1 MNYYFIDFENIKSE
15 GLTGIKSLHKQ
26 DKVLVLYSKN
36 ANKLEIEL
44 VKDIFTSSCQIS
56 FVEIEH
62 LGKNS
67 LDFQLC
73 TLLGYI
79 IGGFRGTKL
88 NLFIVSK
95 DKGYDS
101 VINGIPKL
109 LQEQLKQKNIKI
121 HIEKIENLKRKKEE
135 TKKIVQNKKLTKNNN
150 SVNIKTK
157 TTNINSQTYENIKNL
172 LKNTEQEKNIGKI
185 IEVVNLVKDEK
196 NLSKIHNALTLQ
208 FKEDGKKIYIKIR
221 PELRKLVSE

>member
-1 MNYYFIDFENIKSE
+1 MNYYFIDFENVKSE

-109 LQEQLKQKNIKI
+109 LQEQLKQKYIKI

-135 TKKIVQNKKLTKNNN
+135 TKN

-208 FKEDGKKIYIKIR
+208 FKEGGKKIYIKIR